1 MITIEYIEST
11 TKAITSPRKSV
22 ELAKSGQL
30 YVPTVRRVVKE
41 LSDTDMERLIMTYL
55 VRLNVVLN
63 LARPMNDV
71 MIKTTAGLAVQH
83 ILSDDCDVTLADIR
97 IIFERAMK
105 GQYGQFY
112 NGIGSADVIRWIDI
126 YIGEKCEEYE
136 RWHQNEY
143 RVPDQ
148 FERSSTNEKEN
159 EKSFREVWAKY
170 ESTRKQQS
178 KQQSKQP

>member
-71 MIKTTAGLAVQH
+71 MIKTTAGLAVQQPS
-83 ILSDDCDVTLADIR
+83 ILPNIR
-97 IIFERAMK
+97 VFSSE
-105 GQYGQFY
+105 
-112 NGIGSADVIRWIDI
+112 SAVRIR
-126 YIGEKCEEYE
+126 GPK
-136 RWHQNEY
+136 
-143 RVPDQ
+143 
-148 FERSSTNEKEN
+148 
-159 EKSFREVWAKY
+159 
-170 ESTRKQQS
+170 
-178 KQQSKQP
+178 